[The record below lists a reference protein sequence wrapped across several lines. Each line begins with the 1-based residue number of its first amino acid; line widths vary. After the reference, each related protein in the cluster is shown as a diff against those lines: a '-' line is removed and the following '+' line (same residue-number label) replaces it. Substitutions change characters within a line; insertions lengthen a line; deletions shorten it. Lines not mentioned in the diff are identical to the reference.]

1 MPHGSYHESDEC
13 SAEKRPCSAT
23 VKKTQGQSAD
33 GRCVGLSS
41 FLPPLPPSRSLR
53 VHFIVML
60 ARLSA
65 IFVATLLASSAW
77 ALGINCKGSSKCG
90 DQPKDTLQRIYDLIG
105 TPTCCFSTD
114 FAETL
119 RAETQIDPNF
129 FFPDGRQI
137 ACASS
142 VCAYLQNSQGTS
154 GQVIKDILD
163 DLKNHS
169 CQICGSVPT
178 LYRNGT
184 NDVNKGE
191 LTLNF
196 VDQAC
201 GDATAPCLGMLP
213 QYQ

>member
-1 MPHGSYHESDEC
+1 M
-13 SAEKRPCSAT
+13 
-23 VKKTQGQSAD
+23 Q
-33 GRCVGLSS
+33 
-41 FLPPLPPSRSLR
+41 
-53 VHFIVML
+53 
-60 ARLSA
+60 ARLSSVF
-65 IFVATLLASSAW
+65 IATLLAAPSTW

-90 DQPKDTLQRIYDLIG
+90 DQPKDTLQRIYDLI
-105 TPTCCFSTD
+105 
-114 FAETL
+114 
-119 RAETQIDPNF
+119 ETQIDPNF

-137 ACASS
+137 ACANS
-142 VCAYLQNSQGTS
+142 VCAFLQKSQGAS
-154 GQVIKDILD
+154 GQVVKDILD

-169 CQICGSVPT
+169 CQVCGSVPT